1 MGVPEE
7 LEIYHMIPPIAD
19 PIINPAKM
27 RRIRDVEIY
36 NLNSDRII
44 MPLFISIEFC

>member
-19 PIINPAKM
+19 PIINPAKI
-27 RRIRDVEIY
+27 RRSRDVETY
-36 NLNSDRII
+36 HLNSDLII
-44 MPLFISIEFC
+44 MPLFWSIEFY